1 MLPLHLRVEHCGD
14 TPPVP
19 GSRMAELQLVISYRP
34 RALLPVYSAVYFAKW
49 LFVIIIPTLW
59 MLSLIVLMTVPALRS
74 VLYSHTGL
82 IVVFSGFAYALF
94 GGFIAL
100 LAYPLQDH
108 YIKLSKEGIVLPF
121 VTARLRG
128 QKSGFVWSEFNSAS
142 VSGAEDGSAR
152 LSLALGS
159 GQKLVLDTS
168 AFEKS
173 ELEQLMLGVEL
184 WGTSIMRSP
193 EFIDYQTSLQNE
205 MKGVEVNYT
214 RMWEDELS
222 RRFKATSF
230 LPLEPKHQLQNG
242 RLTVQKQLAFGGLS
256 AIYLVQRNENE
267 MFVLKEAVVPADS
280 DPEMRRLAEKH
291 LSREAKI
298 LAGVSHPNIAK
309 VVDYFVEDSRTY
321 LLLEYVNGQDL
332 RQFVR
337 QNGLQPPSTVIQ
349 WALQLAQSLQYL
361 HQQDPQIIHRDVS
374 PDNIVLNNSG
384 SVILIDFG
392 ASNEFLGTATGTLIG
407 KQAYMAPEQLRGK
420 ATTRSDIYAFGACL
434 FFLLTGR
441 DPMPLSACHPTTVV
455 PDLPGEL
462 DASIAAMT
470 EPEQEQRVAD
480 FSEVIVRLQSL
491 EANLLTAVQ

>member
-1 MLPLHLRVEHCGD
+1 
-14 TPPVP
+14 
-19 GSRMAELQLVISYRP
+19 MAELQLVISYKP
-34 RALLPVYSAVYFAKW
+34 KVLLPAYSAAYFAKW
-49 LFVIIIPTLW
+49 LFAVIIPTIW
-59 MLSLIVLMTVPALRS
+59 MVSLIALMVVPALRGA
-74 VLYSHTGL
+74 LYSHIGL
-82 IVVFSGFAYALF
+82 IFVFSGVAYGLF
-94 GGFIAL
+94 GVFIWL
-100 LAYPLQDH
+100 LTYPLQDH

-121 VTARLRG
+121 LTARLRG
-128 QKSGFVWSEFNSAS
+128 QKSGFVWSEFSAAS
-142 VSGAEDGSAR
+142 VADADDGSAR
-152 LSLALGS
+152 LSLALAS
-159 GQKLVLDTS
+159 GQKLVLDTG

-173 ELEQLMLGVEL
+173 ELEQLLLGVEL

-214 RMWEDELS
+214 RMWEEELS

-230 LPLEPKHQLQNG
+230 LPLEPKHSLQNG

-256 AIYLVQRNENE
+256 AIYLVQRDANEL
-267 MFVLKEAVVPADS
+267 FVLKEAVVPADA

-291 LSREAKI
+291 LAREAKI
-298 LAGVSHPNIAK
+298 LAGVSHPNIAR

-321 LLLEYVNGQDL
+321 LLLEFVNGQDL

-337 QNGLQPPSTVIQ
+337 QNGLQSASTVIQ
-349 WALQLAQSLQYL
+349 WALQLAQSLHYL
-361 HQQDPQIIHRDVS
+361 HHQDPQIIHRDVS

-392 ASNEFLGTATGTLIG
+392 ASNEFIGTATGTLIG

-441 DPMPLSACHPTTVV
+441 DPMPLSVCHPVNVV
-455 PDLPGEL
+455 PDLPADL
-462 DASIAAMT
+462 DALVAAMT
-470 EPEQEQRVAD
+470 EPEQDQRPAD
-480 FSEVIVRLQSL
+480 FSEVIDRLQAL
-491 EANLLTAVQ
+491 EINLQSAVQ